1 MSESYSERSLSL
13 VKRII
18 ASEFGVSAALISP
31 TTVASDILGWDSF
44 SHGSL
49 ILELE
54 NEIGNT
60 LPLERTLELQTVGE
74 LAQLV
79 EEFLK

>member
-1 MSESYSERSLSL
+1 MSESHYERSLSL
-13 VKRII
+13 VTKVI
-18 ASEFGVSAALISP
+18 ASEFGVDAAQITP
-31 TTVASDILGWDSF
+31 ATVAGDILGWDSF

-54 NEIGNT
+54 NEIGTT

-74 LAQLV
+74 LARLI